1 MMNRFKTIL
10 AKARNICYYYSIDTR
25 PRATYMHTIR
35 SFRNEMK
42 EVLRDLDSNTEE
54 YNYLLSM
61 IKECPKSI
69 KEEECQSYIL
79 EKLRPRFYES

>member
-1 MMNRFKTIL
+1 MNNFRRIT

-25 PRATYMHTIR
+25 PRATYMHIIR

-42 EVLRDLDSNTEE
+42 EVLRTLEEGTEE
-54 YNYLLSM
+54 YRYLLDM

-69 KEEECQSYIL
+69 KEEECREYIM
-79 EKLRPRFYES
+79 EKLRPRFYEP